1 MSDNDIYSLRL
12 EKHVLGGLIKY
23 PEIFYEIQDKIG
35 ERDFFG
41 QPNHTIF
48 FCLKEILNKGE
59 NLDIG
64 VLANRIRNLNIASS
78 GGGEEDIYN
87 RLHSLKLIPINKKG
101 VVEAADELTT
111 YRVRREVDEKAEE
124 IKTYVK
130 NPGNDNKEK
139 IITTVDKIF
148 NEKISIGG
156 EFKRPEK
163 VFEKIAEKI
172 EERAENPLKE
182 MGMATPH
189 PDFNRLFGGVL
200 PGHLYAWV
208 SRPKHGKS
216 TILADLAR
224 KMSAIHK
231 CPALILDT
239 EMAIE
244 DLRYKMAAAI
254 TGIPLWHL
262 ITGNWKHNK
271 EYFDLYE
278 QKKGLLNEAKDLV
291 SHLEVPGKPIEQIC
305 SIVRRWYLS
314 EVGRGN
320 KCIVVYD
327 YIKLTGE
334 SGWNKQEYQ
343 LIGEKVDALKQLSTE
358 LNIPILTSCQL
369 NRQAESGTDDGSAI
383 AQSDRLTWL
392 VSFVGIFRRKRT
404 EEIEA
409 EGEQFGTHKLIP
421 VASRL
426 QGRDAAGHQD
436 LVRIPTGNPNRP
448 YRYETNFI
456 NYDVSNF
463 NVTERGTLADV
474 QEARNL
480 NVNFDRP
487 VEEERAIVDEE
498 LLG

>member
-1 MSDNDIYSLRL
+1 
-12 EKHVLGGLIKY
+12 
-23 PEIFYEIQDKIG
+23 
-35 ERDFFG
+35 
-41 QPNHTIF
+41 
-48 FCLKEILNKGE
+48 
-59 NLDIG
+59 
-64 VLANRIRNLNIASS
+64 
-78 GGGEEDIYN
+78 
-87 RLHSLKLIPINKKG
+87 
-101 VVEAADELTT
+101 
-111 YRVRREVDEKAEE
+111 
-124 IKTYVK
+124 
-130 NPGNDNKEK
+130 
-139 IITTVDKIF
+139 
-148 NEKISIGG
+148 
-156 EFKRPEK
+156 
-163 VFEKIAEKI
+163 
-172 EERAENPLKE
+172 

-278 QKKGLLNEAKDLV
+278 QKKGLLSEAKDLV

-392 VSFVGIFRRKRT
+392 VSFVGIFRRKRI

-436 LVRIPTGNPNRP
+436 LIRIPTGNPNRP

-456 NYDVSNF
+456 NYNVDNF
-463 NVTERGTLADV
+463 NVVERGTLADV

-487 VEEERAIVDEE
+487 VEEERAIVDGE